1 MLSDLDNKFNP
12 SGSGGDFGVFDQ
24 WLQVSMARFT
34 KVLLV
39 AGENIEGKAK
49 EKATVTSN
57 SNTGG
62 DDEEKASCPSLYTA
76 IFVVAVS

>member
-57 SNTGG
+57 SNTTIQYNTIQYNV
-62 DDEEKASCPSLYTA
+62 LYFERVD
-76 IFVVAVS
+76 IHD

>member
-39 AGENIEGKAK
+39 AGENRERQRRRQ
-49 EKATVTSN
+49 
-57 SNTGG
+57 
-62 DDEEKASCPSLYTA
+62 L
-76 IFVVAVS
+76 

>member
-1 MLSDLDNKFNP
+1 
-12 SGSGGDFGVFDQ
+12 
-24 WLQVSMARFT
+24 MARFT

-39 AGENIEGKAK
+39 AGENIEGMAK

-57 SNTGG
+57 SNTG
-62 DDEEKASCPSLYTA
+62 DDKEKASCPGLFTV